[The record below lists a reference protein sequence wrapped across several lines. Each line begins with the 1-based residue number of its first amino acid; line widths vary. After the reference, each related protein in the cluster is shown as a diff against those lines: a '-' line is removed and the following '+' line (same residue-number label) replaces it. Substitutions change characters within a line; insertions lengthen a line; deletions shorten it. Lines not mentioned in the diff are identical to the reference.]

1 MENIPLFD
9 LHLHLGGAIPVETVW
24 HILHDEGRV
33 SITLEEL
40 RNSMT
45 YATDSGPY
53 WFDKFLRKFDI
64 LNGIHWNENNI
75 NQTIEDVV
83 CATAKQGI
91 KYAEIR
97 FSINKYIQYLRMS
110 PSELTVFIC
119 DSLRA
124 SGRKCDVNIAP
135 ILSIK
140 YESSRDSQ
148 AAIMNL
154 IDDPAVCDSLVG
166 IDLVGD
172 EAFFDPHF
180 YAPFFK
186 QWKKAGKGLIAHV
199 AESQSG
205 ENLRAAIE
213 LMKIDRVSHGIM
225 AANHPDIMK
234 LANDHNVAF
243 DCALTSNVK
252 TGVIR
257 DMKTHP
263 VRTLLEHGCQVSLGT
278 DDPVILDTT
287 LDQEYHIAL
296 HEVGLT
302 FDQIIQMKR
311 NAIDRAFANHR

>member
-1 MENIPLFD
+1 MENIPLYD

-24 HILHDEGRV
+24 HILHGEGRF
-33 SITLEEL
+33 SITQEEL

-45 YATDSGPY
+45 YANDSGPY

-83 CATAKQGI
+83 HATAKQ
-91 KYAEIR
+91 KVVYTEIR
-97 FSINKYIQYLRMS
+97 FSINKYLQYLRMD
-110 PSELTVFIC
+110 PNELTVFIC

-124 SGRKCDVNIAP
+124 AGKKYRVSVAP

-148 AAIMNL
+148 SSIMNL
-154 IDDPAVCDSLVG
+154 IDDAAVCDALVG

-172 EAFFDPHF
+172 ETFFDARF

-186 QWKKAGKGLIAHV
+186 QWKAAGKGVIAHV

-225 AANHPDIMK
+225 AASQPDIMK
-234 LANDHNVAF
+234 FANDHNVAF
-243 DCALTSNVK
+243 DVALTSNIK

-257 DMKTHP
+257 DMTTHP
-263 VRTLLEHGCQVSLGT
+263 IKTLLENGCQVSLGT

-287 LDQEYHIAL
+287 LEQEYNIAL
-296 HEVGLT
+296 MEVGLT
-302 FDQIIQMKR
+302 LDQIAQMKQ
-311 NAIDRAFANHR
+311 NAIDRAFANR